1 MEDEEDGF
9 PFDNDNTIL
18 FIDFK
23 HEVNLNMSLF
33 AELLVDDI
41 QIDNTGLDH
50 AFGYKI
56 GMNKMFSFINKV
68 FYTNF
73 EWTEISPWAYI
84 HNGQNTNWVNN
95 SHPIGFLFGP
105 DSKCAHL
112 KLILEHSDKINL
124 IFDLSFLNKGTN
136 TIFRVDKRPD

>member
-1 MEDEEDGF
+1 MAGTRFGFNINNKTLITVGQQIIYTGVNRGVEISYLNPFIPYFFSGLEDEEDGF

-23 HEVNLNMSLF
+23 HEINLNMSLF
-33 AELLVDDI
+33 GELLFDDI

-50 AFGYKI
+50 AFGYKVGI
-56 GMNKMFSFINKV
+56 NKKFSFINKV

-84 HNGQNTNWVNN
+84 HNGQNTN
-95 SHPIGFLFGP
+95 
-105 DSKCAHL
+105 
-112 KLILEHSDKINL
+112 E
-124 IFDLSFLNKGTN
+124 
-136 TIFRVDKRPD
+136 